1 MGTGTGSATATV
13 TVSVSMTGDGI
24 RDCLGLVWG
33 LLGLGT
39 PFLSLSPP

>member
-1 MGTGTGSATATV
+1 MGTGTGSVTV
-13 TVSVSMTGDGI
+13 TVSMTGDGI
-24 RDCLGLVWG
+24 GDCLGLVWG